1 MYSSIFLQ
9 WASKIFLLLFKCN
22 YQNFRFEWHPF
33 TISSAPEKR
42 DVFSVHIRAAG
53 GWTNALYNYV
63 QGENNKWSKIIRS
76 TIERNKVA
84 PDQAWYQK
92 NLIEPTKLKVFID
105 GPHSAPSSTIFSS
118 EHAVLVATGIG
129 VTPFA
134 SILQSIVAKYEN
146 IGFFIGIF
154 WWIFNQISKEKIP
167 WKLEAS
173 WFYLGEQRL
182 SESRLVS
189 LDVERSREVVFLHL
203 NMFISDSIFRSVF
216 DNILN
221 VQLFVTSAPSGDNY
235 DTLSLSLAL
244 ELLYKVD
251 FNYFE
256 T

>member
-1 MYSSIFLQ
+1 MCVVLSQETSLKHNWILNFSQKLQSLYWKEGSLSMLVIMYSSIFLQ
-9 WASKIFLLLFKCN
+9 WASKIFLLVFNCN

-146 IGFFIGIF
+146 IGFF
-154 WWIFNQISKEKIP
+154 
-167 WKLEAS
+167 
-173 WFYLGEQRL
+173 Y
-182 SESRLVS
+182 
-189 LDVERSREVVFLHL
+189 
-203 NMFISDSIFRSVF
+203 
-216 DNILN
+216 
-221 VQLFVTSAPSGDNY
+221 
-235 DTLSLSLAL
+235 
-244 ELLYKVD
+244 
-251 FNYFE
+251 
-256 T
+256 